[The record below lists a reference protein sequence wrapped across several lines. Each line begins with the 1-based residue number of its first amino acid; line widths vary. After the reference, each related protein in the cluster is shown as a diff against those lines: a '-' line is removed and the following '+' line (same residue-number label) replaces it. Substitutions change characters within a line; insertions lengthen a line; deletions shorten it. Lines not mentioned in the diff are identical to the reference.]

1 MVFAHINK
9 AELPLLFGTH
19 DLFRGNS
26 TELEYETSHAM
37 QCQSFPPPLFH
48 ASFGLMSVS
57 SSLLGLLRDRFF
69 QESDGRD
76 GYEIRR

>member
-1 MVFAHINK
+1 MAHVIT

-37 QCQSFPPPLFH
+37 QCQFSLAPFFH
-48 ASFGLMSVS
+48 ASSILRSVS
-57 SSLLGLLRDRFF
+57 SSILGLLRNRLF
-69 QESDGRD
+69 QEPDGQD
-76 GYEIRR
+76 GSEMADV